1 MKEHNLYNDEF
12 ERQLKAKADQFKM
25 YPSDKVWNEVH
36 SSLHTRKW
44 KLVVVMSLLI
54 GSILF
59 IAGTQLISP
68 VHNSVSK
75 SNVAKINITAKLA
88 ASADLADFSAVNF
101 EKPPLSNSADARGS
115 DGSHP
120 GTTSFI
126 LPPDNIAEKSGID
139 LQEASTEKNSV
150 HVKTIQ
156 PVEQAVS
163 HKPES
168 TVSANSLNESMQS
181 VLNNPL
187 PNIVNPDMIAEK
199 PVSSVSHN
207 RNDRYSWEVYI
218 TPTLNTHYLN
228 GINYRT
234 MAQAL
239 PTAPIMVVHIANVN
253 GFVDNT
259 PVLGYNV
266 GGNIL
271 YRISKNISLKA
282 GLEFSFS
289 RYYINTYNSH
299 QNQSSA
305 TLSSYFG
312 YIADSLTTM
321 SNGGGTIN
329 KNPDRYQNRYYQ
341 LSVPVGVDMKIVSK
355 GKFQVHLG
363 ATLQPSY
370 LLNTDAYVLSND
382 YSSYTK
388 DAEAFRRWNLIAGAE
403 AYISYGVGKIRW
415 EIGPQVRY
423 QIFSTYKNSYPL
435 QENMLN
441 YGIRIGISKS
451 IW

>member
-1 MKEHNLYNDEF
+1 MKEHNIYNDEF
-12 ERQLKAKADQFKM
+12 ERQLKEKADQFKM

-36 SSLHTRKW
+36 SSLHTRKRRF
-44 KLVVVMSLLI
+44 VVGMSFLI
-54 GSILF
+54 GSFLF
-59 IAGTQLISP
+59 LAGTQLISP
-68 VHNSVSK
+68 VHNTPSK
-75 SNVAKINITAKLA
+75 SVTAKINSTVKSA
-88 ASADLADFSAVNF
+88 ASTDLPDFTPGNF
-101 EKPPLSNSADARGS
+101 ESSPLNNSADHHSSEGS
-115 DGSHP
+115 QP
-120 GTTSFI
+120 GTSSFV
-126 LPPDNIAEKSGID
+126 LSPGNISEKAAVD
-139 LQEASTEKNSV
+139 LQESLIEKNTA
-150 HVKTIQ
+150 HVKSVQ
-156 PVEQAVS
+156 PVDQSVS
-163 HKPES
+163 RKSET
-168 TVSANSLNESMQS
+168 TVSTSDLNENIQS
-181 VLNNPL
+181 IINNPA
-187 PNIVNPDMIAEK
+187 PNVVASDMISDK
-199 PVSSVSHN
+199 PAQIS
-207 RNDRYSWEVYI
+207 RNHSDRYSWAFYV
-218 TPTLNTHYLN
+218 TPTINTHYLN

-234 MAQAL
+234 LAQAL

-271 YRISKNISLKA
+271 YHISKNVSLKA

-289 RYYINTYNSH
+289 RYYINTYNPG
-299 QNQSSA
+299 QGQSSA

-312 YIADSLTTM
+312 YVADSLISM
-321 SNGGGTIN
+321 SNGGGSIN
-329 KNPDRYQNRYYQ
+329 KNPDRFQNRYYQ
-341 LSVPVGVDMKIVSK
+341 LSIPVGVDMKVAGK

-370 LLNTDAYVLSND
+370 LLNTDAYVLSDDFSN
-382 YSSYTK
+382 YTK
-388 DAEAFRRWNLIAGAE
+388 DANAFRRWNLIAGAE

>member
-1 MKEHNLYNDEF
+1 MKERNLYNDEF
-12 ERQLKAKADQFKM
+12 ERQLKEKADQFKM

-36 SSLHTRKW
+36 SSLHTQKRRF
-44 KLVVVMSLLI
+44 VIGMSFLI

-68 VHNSVSK
+68 VHNSHNK
-75 SNVAKINITAKLA
+75 SITAKINSTAKPA
-88 ASADLADFSAVNF
+88 AGANLPDFTVGNF
-101 EKPPLSNSADARGS
+101 EAVPLNNSVDQAGTGERRS
-115 DGSHP
+115 
-120 GTTSFI
+120 GTTSFLLRPAI
-126 LPPDNIAEKSGID
+126 TSEKSTPETPEY
-139 LQEASTEKNSV
+139 LTEKNTI
-150 HVKTIQ
+150 HAKPIQ
-156 PVEQAVS
+156 PAEQ
-163 HKPES
+163 
-168 TVSANSLNESMQS
+168 TVSKNSETTVSTADIMKSMKS
-181 VLNNPL
+181 VINNPA
-187 PNIVNPDMIAEK
+187 PEIIAADKISEK
-199 PVSSVSHN
+199 TGSQLSHN
-207 RNDRYSWEVYI
+207 RSDRYSWEIYI
-218 TPTLNTHYLN
+218 TPTLNTRYLN

-289 RYYINTYNSH
+289 RYYINTYNSG
-299 QNQSSA
+299 QGQSAAS
-305 TLSSYFG
+305 LSSYFG
-312 YIADSLTTM
+312 YVADSLISL
-321 SNGGGTIN
+321 SNGSGTID
-329 KNPDRYQNRYYQ
+329 KNPERYQNRYYQ
-341 LSVPVGVDMKIVSK
+341 LSIPVGVDMKVVSK

-382 YSSYTK
+382 FSSYTK

-403 AYISYGVGKIRW
+403 AYISYGAGKIRW

-441 YGIRIGISKS
+441 YGIRFGISKS

>member
-1 MKEHNLYNDEF
+1 MKERNLYNDEF
-12 ERQLKAKADQFKM
+12 ERQLKDKADQFKM

-36 SSLHTRKW
+36 SSLHTRKRRFVIGMSF
-44 KLVVVMSLLI
+44 LV
-54 GSILF
+54 GAILF
-59 IAGTQLISP
+59 LAGTQLITP
-68 VHNSVSK
+68 THNTISK
-75 SNVAKINITAKLA
+75 SITAKINTTTKAAA
-88 ASADLADFSAVNF
+88 ASELSNFTPGNF
-101 EKPPLSNSADARGS
+101 ETAPLNISATHHASESGLT
-115 DGSHP
+115 
-120 GTTSFI
+120 GTASFVLRPENVSEKAVGQI
-126 LPPDNIAEKSGID
+126 QESLIEKSP
-139 LQEASTEKNSV
+139 A
-150 HVKTIQ
+150 HVKSVQPDQTI
-156 PVEQAVS
+156 S
-163 HKPES
+163 KKPEAV
-168 TVSANSLNESMQS
+168 VSATETNVNIQS
-181 VLNNPL
+181 VINTLSLDIPSSEL
-187 PNIVNPDMIAEK
+187 APDKA
-199 PVSSVSHN
+199 VAQTS
-207 RNDRYSWEVYI
+207 RNHSDRYSWEIYI

-228 GINYRT
+228 GISYRT
-234 MAQAL
+234 MSQAL

-289 RYYINTYNSH
+289 RYYINTYNSAPG
-299 QNQSSA
+299 QSSA

-312 YIADSLTTM
+312 YVADSVI
-321 SNGGGTIN
+321 SRYNGGGTIN

-341 LSVPVGVDMKIVSK
+341 LSVPVGVDMKVISK

-370 LLNTDAYVLSND
+370 LLNTDAYVLSD
-382 YSSYTK
+382 DFSSYTK
-388 DAEAFRRWNLIAGAE
+388 DASAFRRWNLIAGAE